1 MVPHLIT
8 ALTGPINELEQ
19 RILESLPAIERW
31 FRLEWMEHTPPFYTS
46 VDVRNAGFKLAPV
59 DTNLFP
65 GGFNNLTQEM
75 LPLAVQ
81 AAMAAIEKICPEA
94 KNLLLIPEKHTRN
107 TFYLANVRR
116 LMQIFHQAGLN
127 VRLGTLDE
135 TISAPTQVVLPD
147 GDSLTLEPL
156 VRTRGRLGLKDFD
169 PCTILLN
176 NDLSAGLPRV
186 LENLHEQYLL
196 PPLHAGWAVRRKTN
210 HFAAYEEVAKK
221 FAKLLGMDPWL
232 INPMF
237 ARCGEVNFSDG
248 SGEECL
254 MSNAEALLGK
264 VRRKYKEYGI
274 QEKPFIIVKADAGTY
289 GMGIMTVRDP
299 KELADLNRRTRNK
312 MSVIKDGQEVSE
324 VILQEGVPT
333 FERVERRGGRAG
345 RLHDRPLRRRRL
357 LPRATPSAASTRT
370 STRPARASCRSRSPS
385 INQLPQ
391 AGREAWRERAE
402 PVLHVRRDRPAGDG
416 GGELRTRSDRPRR
429 RGLRVEPRR
438 ESGRFRSA
446 AQPGRRRLLRRN
458 MA

>member
-8 ALTGPINELEQ
+8 ALTGPTNELEQ

-65 GGFNNLTQEM
+65 GGFNNLTDEM

-107 TFYLANVRR
+107 TFYLANVQR
-116 LMQIFHQAGLN
+116 LMQIFHMAGMN
-127 VRLGTLDE
+127 VRLGTLDDAI
-135 TISAPTQVVLPD
+135 TSPTAIELPD
-147 GDSLTLEPL
+147 GSALRLEPL
-156 VRTRGRLGLKDFD
+156 VRSRGRLGLKDFD

-176 NDLSAGLPRV
+176 NDLSAGIPKV

-232 INPMF
+232 INPLF
-237 ARCGEVNFSDG
+237 ARCGEVNFTDG
-248 SGEECL
+248 TGAECL
-254 MSNAEALLGK
+254 MSNAEALLAK

-274 QEKPFIIVKADAGTY
+274 QEKPFLIVKADAGTY

-299 KELADLNRRTRNK
+299 KDLVDLNRRSRNK

-333 FERVERRGGRAG
+333 YERVNDAV
-345 RLHDRPLRRRRL
+345 
-357 LPRATPSAASTRT
+357 
-370 STRPARASCRSRSPS
+370 
-385 INQLPQ
+385 
-391 AGREAWRERAE
+391 AE
-402 PVLHVRRDRPAGDG
+402 PVVYMIDRYVVG
-416 GGELRTRSDRPRR
+416 GFYRVNAE
-429 RGLRVEPRR
+429 RGIDENLNSPGASFVPLAFA
-438 ESGRFRSA
+438 ESGHLPKPGAKPGASAPNRFYMYGVIARLAMVA
-446 AQPGRRRLLRRN
+446 ASYELEATDPD
-458 MA
+458 AEVYE

>member
-46 VDVRNAGFKLAPV
+46 VDLRNAGFKLAPV

-65 GGFNNLTQEM
+65 GGFNNLTTEM

-107 TFYLANVRR
+107 SFYLMNVAR
-116 LMQIFHQAGLN
+116 LMEIFHMAGLN

-135 TISAPTQVVLPD
+135 SITAPTSVPLPD
-147 GDSLTLEPL
+147 GSALTVEPL
-156 VRTRGRLGLKDFD
+156 LRTKTRLGLKDFD

-176 NDLSAGLPRV
+176 NDLSAGIPKI
-186 LENLHEQYLL
+186 LEGLHEQYLL

-248 SGEECL
+248 AGAECL
-254 MSNAEALLGK
+254 TSNAETLLGK
-264 VRRKYKEYGI
+264 IRRKYKEYGI

-299 KELADLNRRTRNK
+299 KELSDLNRRSRNK

-333 FERVERRGGRAG
+333 YERVNDSVAEPVVYMIDRYVVGGFYRVNSERGNDENLNSPGASFVPLAFAG
-345 RLHDRPLRRRRL
+345 
-357 LPRATPSAASTRT
+357 S
-370 STRPARASCRSRSPS
+370 
-385 INQLPQ
+385 NQLPKPGSKPG
-391 AGREAWRERAE
+391 ASAPNRFYMYGVIARLAMVAASYELEATDPDAE
-402 PVLHVRRDRPAGDG
+402 IY
-416 GGELRTRSDRPRR
+416 E
-429 RGLRVEPRR
+429 
-438 ESGRFRSA
+438 
-446 AQPGRRRLLRRN
+446 
-458 MA
+458 